1 MNYIKLSIVLFFLSF
16 VSLSAQGVVTT
27 PVGSDGYWNVEADTT
42 ISPIVKIKLHEGVI
56 RFKLTPKL
64 APKTV
69 AAFMHLVETNF
80 YRGLI
85 FHRIEPG
92 FVIQGGDPRGNGTGG
107 AGFKLKDEFVEEEF
121 QAGYV
126 AMAHSSAKHSASSQF
141 FITLGKAGHLT
152 GKYAIIGKLIEGSDV
167 AGRVERGD
175 PIIDITIE
183 KTESEE
189 K

>member
-1 MNYIKLSIVLFFLSF
+1 MNYIKLSIVLLF
-16 VSLSAQGVVTT
+16 VGFYSVSAQGVATQ
-27 PVGSDGYWNVEADTT
+27 PVGSDGYWNVKADTT
-42 ISPIVKIKLHEGVI
+42 LSSIVKIKVHEGVI
-56 RFKLTPKL
+56 RFKLTPNL
-64 APKTV
+64 ASKTV
-69 AAFMHLVETNF
+69 AAFIHLVKTNF

-92 FVIQGGDPRGNGTGG
+92 FVIQGGDPRGNGSGG
-107 AGFKLKDEFVEEEF
+107 APFKLRDEFVDEEF
-121 QAGYV
+121 EAGYV
-126 AMAHSSAKHSASSQF
+126 AMAHSSAKHSGSSQF

-175 PIIDITIE
+175 PIVDITIE
-183 KTESEE
+183 LESEE

>member
-1 MNYIKLSIVLFFLSF
+1 
-16 VSLSAQGVVTT
+16 
-27 PVGSDGYWNVEADTT
+27 
-42 ISPIVKIKLHEGVI
+42 
-56 RFKLTPKL
+56 
-64 APKTV
+64 
-69 AAFMHLVETNF
+69 
-80 YRGLI
+80 
-85 FHRIEPG
+85 
-92 FVIQGGDPRGNGTGG
+92 
-107 AGFKLKDEFVEEEF
+107 
-121 QAGYV
+121 
-126 AMAHSSAKHSASSQF
+126 MAHSSAKHSASSQF

>member
-1 MNYIKLSIVLFFLSF
+1 MNYIKISVILFFVNLGS
-16 VSLSAQGVVTT
+16 VSAQGVSVQSL
-27 PVGSDGYWNVEADTT
+27 GSDGYWNVKADTS

-92 FVIQGGDPRGNGTGG
+92 FVIQGGDPKGNGTGG
-107 AGFKLKDEFVEEEF
+107 APFKLRDEFVEEEF
-121 QAGYV
+121 EAGYV
-126 AMAHSSAKHSASSQF
+126 AMAHSNAKHSASSQF

-152 GKYAIIGKLIEGSDV
+152 GQYAIIGKLIEGSDV

-175 PIIDITIE
+175 PIIDIMIE
-183 KTESEE
+183 KNGSKE